1 MEYLIGIQGQ
11 DFVLVAADNV
21 AASSIIQM
29 KHDYDK
35 MFKLSEKILLLC
47 VGEAGD
53 TVQFAEYIQKNVQLY
68 KMRNGYELSPAAAAN
83 FTRKNLADYLRSRVR
98 EMDLCLCTYKASS
111 TTGPSWLPWS
121 SELGPLSDSSAG
133 GGGGATGR
141 DPGVFDEFR
150 HGPLPRPQASC
161 HPAPGGSEQRQASL
175 TAPQQNTHSVTE
187 SLRLWGLR
195 PVCICV
201 CVNLSAGMCCDEA
214 GRPRLYYMDYLSAL
228 AKAPFAAHGYGAFLT
243 LSILDR
249 YYRPDLTRDEA
260 MDLLKKC
267 VEELKRRFILN
278 LPSFSVRL
286 IDKDGIH
293 DLEKLPLAPKQ
304 P

>member
-1 MEYLIGIQGQ
+1 MEYLIGIQGP

-83 FTRKNLADYLRSRVR
+83 FTRKNLADYLRSRVGTEPLRSNPECSMIYFSNRDSGGVYLPKRAPETCR
-98 EMDLCLCTYKASS
+98 EQGDGPDQIKASQ
-111 TTGPSWLPWS
+111 TPY
-121 SELGPLSDSSAG
+121 
-133 GGGGATGR
+133 
-141 DPGVFDEFR
+141 
-150 HGPLPRPQASC
+150 H
-161 HPAPGGSEQRQASL
+161 
-175 TAPQQNTHSVTE
+175 
-187 SLRLWGLR
+187 
-195 PVCICV
+195 
-201 CVNLSAGMCCDEA
+201 VNLLLAGYDEA
-214 GRPRLYYMDYLSAL
+214 DGPGLYYMDYLSAL

-249 YYRPDLTRDEA
+249 YYRPDLTREEA
-260 MDLLKKC
+260 VDLLKKC
-267 VEELKRRFILN
+267 LEELNKRFILN
-278 LPSFSVRL
+278 LPSFTVRL

-293 DLEKLPLAPKQ
+293 DMEKLPVAPK
-304 P
+304 

>member
-1 MEYLIGIQGQ
+1 MEYLIGIQGP

-83 FTRKNLADYLRSRVR
+83 FTRKNLADYLRSR
-98 EMDLCLCTYKASS
+98 TPY
-111 TTGPSWLPWS
+111 
-121 SELGPLSDSSAG
+121 
-133 GGGGATGR
+133 
-141 DPGVFDEFR
+141 
-150 HGPLPRPQASC
+150 H
-161 HPAPGGSEQRQASL
+161 
-175 TAPQQNTHSVTE
+175 
-187 SLRLWGLR
+187 
-195 PVCICV
+195 
-201 CVNLSAGMCCDEA
+201 VNLLLAGYDEA
-214 GRPRLYYMDYLSAL
+214 DGPGLFYMDYLSAL

-249 YYRPDLTRDEA
+249 YYKPDLTREEA
-260 MDLLKKC
+260 VDLLKKC
-267 VEELKRRFILN
+267 IEELNRRFILN
-278 LPSFSVRL
+278 LHSFNVRI
-286 IDKDGIH
+286 IDKEGIH
-293 DLEKLPLAPKQ
+293 DMEKLTVDAK
-304 P
+304 